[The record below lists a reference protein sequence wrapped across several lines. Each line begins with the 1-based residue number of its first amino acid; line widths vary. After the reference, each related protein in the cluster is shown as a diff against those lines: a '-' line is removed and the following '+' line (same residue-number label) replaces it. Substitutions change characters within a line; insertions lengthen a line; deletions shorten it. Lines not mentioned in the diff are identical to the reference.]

1 MKFLLVLCSLT
12 IACLGLSQAAEKVIK
27 DSQGMDC
34 YVYLPDQIDPQ
45 KTYQLVVG
53 VHGAGGQGKGAAGM
67 ASWAKRGD
75 VIVIGPSFILKPNAP
90 GMTYYQMGDG
100 VHAEKLLKLFKD
112 LGEEYRLRDKMFL
125 HGFSGGSQFVHRFT
139 MENHKYVCGVSAHS
153 GGSWATR
160 NYGKISKR
168 TKDIPFA
175 ISCGEKDTKK
185 STPDSPLGR
194 LDWYKE
200 FRDEID
206 SHKFTYIGATWPDVG
221 HRMSPGAWDLARQCF
236 QIATGLP
243 GGDDGKPVEISPDW
257 KNLPAG
263 ANKPAL
269 AQREQQAPQL
279 PNVSQAELDQVLPA
293 SFSRANTEKLSNEQ
307 LVNFMKRYPPA
318 LWKNR
323 EGSEKLLEQCQAA
336 AEAWLAAAKEKNLL
350 NDAAKKQFDTF
361 SAGLKFE

>member
-1 MKFLLVLCSLT
+1 MKSLLLACT
-12 IACLGLSQAAEKVIK
+12 IAAALLGLTRAEEKVIK

-75 VIVIGPSFILKPNAP
+75 VIVIGPSFILKPSAP

-100 VHAEKLLKLFKD
+100 VHAEKLIKLFED
-112 LGEEYRLRDKMFL
+112 LGEEYPLRDKMFL

-139 MENHKYVCGVSAHS
+139 MEHHKLVCGVSAHS

-160 NYGKISKR
+160 NYGKISSRAKS
-168 TKDIPFA
+168 IPFA
-175 ISCGEKDTKK
+175 ISCGEKDTAL

-206 SHKFTYIGATWPDVG
+206 AQKFTYIGATWPDVA
-221 HRMSPGAWDLARQCF
+221 HRISPGAWELARQCF

-243 GGDDGKPVEISPDW
+243 GGEDGKPVEISSDW
-257 KNLPAG
+257 KNLPQGAG
-263 ANKPAL
+263 KVESN
-269 AQREQQAPQL
+269 QRTPQL
-279 PNVSQAELDQVLPA
+279 PNVSQAELDEVMPA

-318 LWKNR
+318 LWKDR

-350 NDAAKKQFDTF
+350 NDATKKQFDTF